1 MSAVSRRGSGQSST
15 EQCPHLTAA
24 WGGSP
29 TPSSGVQLCSSAALV
44 NTNDLPRSEAIQ
56 SNLTTSFSAAPVP
69 APAPAAAP
77 DPATTARK
85 VQGGRRPAPD
95 QRLHPE
101 QHSAAA
107 KTVVRNGN
115 TTFCSD
121 QYSHTTAG
129 RILTKPL
136 QPPGVAPAA
145 GSRAA
150 APRHSIHTT
159 TQPGPAAGLIR
170 DGKVGMRNYRS
181 RSRGR
186 WRVIYNA
193 DTG

>member
-15 EQCPHLTAA
+15 EQCPPLTAA

-69 APAPAAAP
+69 APAQHPSP
-77 DPATTARK
+77 PPRQEKCRGD
-85 VQGGRRPAPD
+85 RRPAPD

-136 QPPGVAPAA
+136 QAAWCCPCCREPCCSTPPQHPHHNPA
-145 GSRAA
+145 RASSWA
-150 APRHSIHTT
+150 AT
-159 TQPGPAAGLIR
+159 
-170 DGKVGMRNYRS
+170 
-181 RSRGR
+181 
-186 WRVIYNA
+186 
-193 DTG
+193 

>member
-1 MSAVSRRGSGQSST
+1 MGIPLFVATST
-15 EQCPHLTAA
+15 VT
-24 WGGSP
+24 
-29 TPSSGVQLCSSAALV
+29 
-44 NTNDLPRSEAIQ
+44 
-56 SNLTTSFSAAPVP
+56 
-69 APAPAAAP
+69 
-77 DPATTARK
+77 
-85 VQGGRRPAPD
+85 
-95 QRLHPE
+95 
-101 QHSAAA
+101 
-107 KTVVRNGN
+107 
-115 TTFCSD
+115 
-121 QYSHTTAG
+121 
-129 RILTKPL
+129 PL
-136 QPPGVAPAA
+136 QAGYSRNLYRPPGVASAAGSRAAGSRAA